1 MEKYNYK
8 EVVKADI
15 RQWMEENKEDYE
27 DVPESQLYD
36 HLCDAMYDDDDVTGS
51 TSYYDS
57 EYNCEEYLCHNY
69 DLLFEALCEFGELE
83 ASLIDTIRRVTEVNA
98 FARWADTTIRCY
110 LLSPCLWEVLN
121 ELGYTE
127 I

>member
-8 EVVKADI
+8 EVIKADI
-15 RQWMEENKEDYE
+15 RQWMEENKEDYA

-36 HLCDAMYDDDDVTGS
+36 HLCDAMFDDDDVTGN

-69 DLLFEALCEFGELE
+69 DLLFEALYEFGELE
-83 ASLIDTIRRVTEVNA
+83 ASLIDTLRRVTEVNA

-110 LLSPCLWEVLN
+110 LFNSCLWEVLH
-121 ELGYTE
+121 ELGHTE